1 LLEVFKIPLTYK
13 QKRSRALKEKH
24 EQLNFDEPFTP
35 REQKGL
41 GKQNMAFIRDIQIS
55 RRISKDE
62 AIALYSS
69 SNLKGKKSLETLMK
83 ETKTKI
89 KDHYNQKHQYKVQ
102 TEKEFEAPI
111 VNARKRRKVKEEKEY
126 KKWLKEEKKELRIY
140 LASMKNA
147 NSPTYEKVKKGHKIY
162 PDATKFELSHGINS
176 KASKNYRIKHGL
188 EPEYTGR
195 VNNAKNK

>member
-1 LLEVFKIPLTYK
+1 MEVFKIPLTYK

-35 REQKGL
+35 QEAKGL
-41 GKQNMAFIRDIQIS
+41 GKQNQAFIRDIQIS
-55 RRISKDE
+55 RKISKDE
-62 AIALYSS
+62 ALKLYAD
-69 SNLKGKKSLETLMK
+69 SNLKGKKSLQKLMK

-89 KDHYNQKHQYKVQ
+89 KDHYSQKHPHKVL
-102 TEKEFEAPI
+102 TEKEFEAPV
-111 VNARKRRKVKEEKEY
+111 VNARKRRKAQEEKEK

-147 NSPTYEKVKKGHKIY
+147 GTPTYDKVKKGHKIY
-162 PDATKFELSHGINS
+162 PDATKYELAHGINS
-176 KASKNYRIKHGL
+176 KASKNYRIKHGF

-195 VNNAKNK
+195 VVNAKSK